1 MKKYLF
7 ICFITCVILS
17 PTSCTHKNNR
27 SVTITQTEDGKIVNV
42 QFGDSSLVKDTV
54 YTVPLRM
61 PDSTII
67 EKVHYYEDSVLLAK
81 ARADSLRILFIQDS
95 INFRRI
101 TLLINGGYNGWD
113 DRYKRWLQAREA
125 IMNLNEN

>member
-7 ICFITCVILS
+7 ICFIISVILFLA
-17 PTSCTHKNNR
+17 SCTPKNNR
-27 SVTITQTEDGKIVNV
+27 SVIITHGESGKTVET
-42 QFGDSSLVKDTV
+42 QFGDSLVKDTT
-54 YTVPLRM
+54 YTVSLQM
-61 PDSTII
+61 PDSAILK
-67 EKVHYYEDSVLLAK
+67 KVKAYEDSVLLAK
-81 ARADSLRILFIQDS
+81 MRADSLRILFIQDS

-125 IMNLNEN
+125 IMNLNENQ

>member
-7 ICFITCVILS
+7 ICFIICVILFLA
-17 PTSCTHKNNR
+17 SCTPKNNR
-27 SVTITQTEDGKIVNV
+27 SVTITHTEDGKIVNV